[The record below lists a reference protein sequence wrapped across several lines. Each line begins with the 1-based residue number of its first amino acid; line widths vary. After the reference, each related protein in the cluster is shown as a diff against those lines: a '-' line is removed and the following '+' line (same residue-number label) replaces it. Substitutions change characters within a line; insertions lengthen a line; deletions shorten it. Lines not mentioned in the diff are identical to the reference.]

1 MTETSTNTLV
11 QIAVLNP
18 KFEDLILKLKSLHRI
33 DLNSG
38 STFKQCISLY
48 VQEGIAY
55 GQFKRNLELLNAPN
69 PESLVES
76 FVGVNAEYI
85 DGDWII
91 EGQSYN
97 KSNKFISLTTLY

>member
-1 MTETSTNTLV
+1 M
-11 QIAVLNP
+11 
-18 KFEDLILKLKSLHRI
+18 DLILKLKSLHRI

-38 STFKQCISLY
+38 CSFKQCISLY

-69 PESLVES
+69 PENLVES
-76 FVGVNAEYI
+76 FIGVEAEYVY
-85 DGDWII
+85 GDWII

-97 KSNKFISLTTLY
+97 SSNKFISLTTLY

>member
-1 MTETSTNTLV
+1 MTASSTSTLV
-11 QIAVLNP
+11 QVAILNP
-18 KFEDLILKLKSLHRI
+18 KYEDLILKLKSLHRI

-55 GQFKRNLELLNAPN
+55 GQFKRNLALLNVPN
-69 PESLVES
+69 PEQLVES
-76 FVGVNAEYI
+76 FIGLYAERI

-91 EGQSYN
+91 ESESYN
-97 KSNKFISLTTLY
+97 KSNRYISLTTLY

>member
-1 MTETSTNTLV
+1 MTEISTSTLV

-48 VQEGIAY
+48 VQEGVAY

-69 PESLVES
+69 PEHLIES
-76 FVGVNAEYI
+76 FIGVEAEYI
-85 DGDWII
+85 NGDWII

-97 KSNKFISLTTLY
+97 KSNKFLSLTTLY